1 MRIRR
6 ISIRNFRKLVGPV
19 TIDGLGDGLT
29 VIAGDNEEGKSTVL
43 TAVQTVF
50 FNRYRLGG
58 EAAQAM
64 QPFGSAVR
72 PEVDID
78 FDLDGVRYSL
88 RKAFCQSHEAELA
101 TPTGRITGDEVEERL
116 QQLLRFDPPG
126 KGAAKP
132 EHRGI
137 WGLFWVE
144 QGTSF
149 ARPQLGETGRETL
162 VAALE
167 SEVGQVLGGERGRAL
182 VTTVTKR
189 RDEYFT
195 KPGKPRG
202 AYKES
207 QDRVQMLE
215 TDVDELR
222 SQLRQYDDKVDDL
235 GRVRNLLRAYD
246 DDRSLETAERD
257 LKRAQ
262 EDRKR
267 VDALQSALAAAEM
280 NEQLAS
286 AESKATLQSWT
297 VRKERI
303 ASAKKAG
310 DEVALWRA
318 TTLEKERGLAEVKA
332 DKDKAET
339 AFASAKSDL
348 ARAEATLT
356 ASEQDVQR
364 TRVYQEVGTLTD
376 RLAKAKKSKREGD
389 ALRAKAATIRIDQ
402 QTLAELRA
410 LEKSA
415 DLARI
420 RLQTI
425 STRLELFPEPGRK
438 ARLEDVVVPADQP
451 LLLTEPARLALEG
464 FGRVTVTPGG
474 EDLSIR
480 RNDAESAADTLAK
493 ALASLGVADT
503 SSADKLLGKR
513 ADLLM
518 KAAQHDASVK
528 AHAPAGIE
536 VLEREIER
544 KTLEFEGLS
553 EGGTKPTPSFEEA
566 EKRRDDAHA
575 KFEEA
580 KRTRDRVEDSL
591 KLADR
596 LHAKNRED
604 WVGARAELE
613 AAERRAKQLEQ
624 GLQGERTERSDD
636 ELRTAVETAAAKHE
650 LTGRIA
656 TQRRA
661 DVENANPEEVRLRLE
676 RAEKALKTIR
686 ADIDKLSGQAT
697 VLETELRT
705 LGQIGLGEQLEEKEG
720 ELSRARAAADRLERS
735 AAAVR
740 LLLDT
745 LTAAEREAKETFLGP
760 VRERI
765 KPYLRLLFP
774 DAELV
779 LADGD
784 MAISHLRRGGIDE
797 PFESLSVG
805 TREQLAVLTRLAFAD
820 FLRDI
825 GRPAAIILDDALA
838 YSDDQR
844 FDRMQ
849 LVLRKA
855 AERLQVIILTCRE
868 RDYHAL
874 GAPIVRLSDC
884 GVP

>member
-1 MRIRR
+1 MKIRR
-6 ISIRNFRKLVGPV
+6 IAIRNFRKLVGPV
-19 TIDGLGDGLT
+19 TIDGLEDGLT

-43 TAVQTVF
+43 TAIQTALF
-50 FNRYRLGG
+50 DRHNLGG
-58 EAAQAM
+58 EAGQAM

-72 PEVDID
+72 PEIEID
-78 FDLDGVRYSL
+78 FDLGGQRYGL
-88 RKAFCQSHEAELA
+88 RKAFCQKPEAELTA
-101 TPTGRITGDEVEERL
+101 PTGRFSGDAAEDRL
-116 QQLLRFDPPG
+116 RELLRFDPA
-126 KGAAKP
+126 KKLAVKP
-132 EHRGI
+132 EQRGV

-149 ARPQLGETGRETL
+149 ARPQLKGSGRETL
-162 VAALE
+162 VDALE

-182 VTTVTKR
+182 VAAITKR

-202 AYKES
+202 DYKDS

-215 TDVDELR
+215 TEVHELR

-235 GRVRNLLRAYD
+235 GRVRNLLRAYQD
-246 DDRSLETAERD
+246 HRSLETAERD

-262 EDRKR
+262 EDGKR
-267 VDALQSALAAAEM
+267 IDALRSALAAAEM
-280 NEQLAS
+280 NEQLAA
-286 AESKATLQSWT
+286 AESKAALQSWT
-297 VRKERI
+297 ARKERI
-303 ASAKKAG
+303 ASAKRAG
-310 DEVALWRA
+310 DEVAVWRA
-318 TTLEKERGLAEVKA
+318 TTLEKEKALADVKA
-332 DKDKAET
+332 EKDKAET

-356 ASEQDVQR
+356 ASERDVQR
-364 TRVYQEVGTLTD
+364 ARVNQEVGTLTD
-376 RLAKAKKSKREGD
+376 RLKKAKQSKREGD
-389 ALRAKAATIRIDQ
+389 ALRAEAATIRINQ
-402 QTLAELRA
+402 KTLAELRG

-425 STRLELFPEPGRK
+425 ATRLELFPEPGRE
-438 ARLEDVVVPADQP
+438 ARLEDVVVAADQP

-464 FGRVTVTPGG
+464 FGGVTVTPGG
-474 EDLSIR
+474 EDLSSR

-493 ALASLGVADT
+493 ALERHGIADT
-503 SSADKLLGKR
+503 SAADKLFGKR

-518 KAAQHDASVK
+518 KAARHDATVK
-528 AHAPAGIE
+528 AHAPAGIDI
-536 VLEREIER
+536 LEREIER
-544 KTLEFEGLS
+544 KSLEFGDRS
-553 EGGTKPTPSFEEA
+553 EGGTESTSSIEEA

-580 KRTRDRVEDSL
+580 KRTRDRAEDAL

-624 GLQGERTERSDD
+624 ELEGERAERSDD
-636 ELRTAVETAAAKHE
+636 ELRAAVEAGAGKHDVTGSIAA
-650 LTGRIA
+650 
-656 TQRRA
+656 QRRA
-661 DVENANPEEVRLRLE
+661 DVDNANPEEVRLRLE
-676 RAEKALKTIR
+676 RAEQALETIR

-720 ELSRARAAADRLERS
+720 ELIRARTAADRLERS

-779 LADGD
+779 LADDD

-797 PFESLSVG
+797 PFESLSIG

-820 FLRDI
+820 FLRDK